1 MDQQAVPR
9 PKLAETVIDA
19 TVRLRET
26 TISRCCEVLG
36 DSALEYSELGDYSY
50 LGPGCMIGDAQIGR
64 FCAIAAQVRIGAPNH
79 PLDRPSQH
87 RFTYC
92 PEYYTATAQRDHAF
106 FQQRR
111 ADRVLIGNDVWMG
124 HAVIVMPGVK
134 VGDGAVLAAGAVV
147 TPRCGALHHR
157 GRGAGATDQGAL
169 QSRDC
174 RTAIADR
181 VVGLARRNHLATLAG
196 ISVRGCRGVLRALE
210 FFKLVARINHRD
222 AGCDAIIPS
231 ATHAR
236 GRACFRCSRSALP
249 PDARRRPG
257 KRFPAWSLIR
267 RRCRRG
273 SPWRHRTSH
282 S

>member
-1 MDQQAVPR
+1 MDQQAAPR

-26 TISRCCEVLG
+26 TIGRCCEVLG

-50 LGPGCMIGDAQIGR
+50 LGSGCMIGDTQIGR

-92 PEYYTATAQRDHAF
+92 PEYYTATAQRDHGF

-111 ADRVLIGNDVWMG
+111 ADRVLIGNDVWIG

-147 TPRCGALHHR
+147 TRDVAPYTIVGGVPARQIR
-157 GRGAGATDQGAL
+157 ERF
-169 QSRDC
+169 SR
-174 RTAIADR
+174 AIAAQLSRIAWWDWPAETIWQR
-181 VVGLARRNHLATLAG
+181 LPEFQSGDVEGFCAR
-196 ISVRGCRGVLRALE
+196 
-210 FFKLVARINHRD
+210 
-222 AGCDAIIPS
+222 
-231 ATHAR
+231 
-236 GRACFRCSRSALP
+236 
-249 PDARRRPG
+249 
-257 KRFPAWSLIR
+257 WS
-267 RRCRRG
+267 
-273 SPWRHRTSH
+273 SS
-282 S
+282 SS